1 MANYNPDRTYDQF
14 LSSRAVIG
22 LPACSFAG
30 TQTAAA
36 AGGLSAKVPF
46 ACKLHAA
53 TRLPVSGAT
62 VAAAGYTAGLVIY
75 KSLAGTGTLTAV
87 GTFAPTSG
95 TEAGGAYNL
104 TGGTAS
110 FSATESTV
118 SLAKD
123 DTITVQCGIATVA
136 VIGTNNYWF
145 AVQELPS

>member
-1 MANYNPDRTYDQF
+1 MAFESERTYDQIV
-14 LSSRAVIG
+14 SSQRAVIS
-22 LPACSFAG
+22 LPASSFAG

-46 ACKLHAA
+46 ACKITAA

-62 VAAAGYTAGLVIY
+62 VAAAGYSLIAY
-75 KSLAGTGTLTAV
+75 KSLAGTGSLTAV

-95 TEAGGAYNL
+95 TEAGGAYNV

-110 FSATESTV
+110 LSTTESTV

-123 DTITVQCGIATVA
+123 DILTVQCSIATVA